1 MPTPFEAGKTAKELG
16 IDTSRTFLVV
26 KASAKEIRDARQE
39 ARRNYPELFT
49 NMPQT
54 NEKWWEAEEYLGA
67 ITNEDEARAIV
78 PSIVSEAERRGY
90 ERAMEEVRE
99 AVIGTVRFTVD
110 QGSEKE
116 EDVDTWCI
124 PKSFFAQPM
133 TPQPEVTYTKQ
144 QAALINAVFQEAISS
159 PDVSPD
165 VATIINKS
173 QKWLEKRTI

>member
-1 MPTPFEAGKTAKELG
+1 MTDEITQFPDE
-16 IDTSRTFLVV
+16 SRNEEVAMRAFLC
-26 KASAKEIRDARQE
+26 
-39 ARRNYPELFT
+39 L
-49 NMPQT
+49 
-54 NEKWWEAEEYLGA
+54 
-67 ITNEDEARAIV
+67 EDKKQLDRIENSLNNISLV
-78 PSIVSEAERRGY
+78 VSEAERRGY